1 MRDRLIELLLNVDY
15 ALDTDGRGARDSAE
29 FIADYLLANGV
40 IVPPC
45 KLGDTVW
52 YISTENPHVA
62 FQKELKPRKDP
73 IPVKG
78 ILITE
83 DGIYVSTDG
92 IEGVKDRCDKVG
104 EDYAYLSEEDA
115 WAEIKQKRNPRESS
129 FVKARPS
136 YQERSNLSSEK
147 CFF

>member
-62 FQKELKPRKDP
+62 FQKELKPRTVKEP
-73 IPVKG
+73 IDG
-78 ILITE
+78 ILITK
-83 DGIYVSTDG
+83 DGVYINTYNF
-92 IEGVKDRCDKVG
+92 EEAKNYFDKVG
-104 EDYAYLSEEDA
+104 EDYAYLSEADA
-115 WAEIKQKRNPRESS
+115 WAEIKRRE
-129 FVKARPS
+129 R
-136 YQERSNLSSEK
+136 E
-147 CFF
+147 